1 MTDVPSDAPDR
12 SVTRVA
18 AYALCTDRDRLL
30 LCRIAPGPW
39 TAVGRWTLP
48 GGGLDF
54 GEVPADG
61 ALRELTEETGL
72 VGAVEGLADVYSWSA
87 RWRHPDDGADEAFHA
102 IQIVYRVRVI
112 GGELRNEPDGSTD
125 RAAWFALDELAALPL
140 VQLAWDGVRLAF
152 GVELAAEPIP

>member
-1 MTDVPSDAPDR
+1 MTGTAGPPER
-12 SVTRVA
+12 QVTRVA
-18 AYALCTDRDRLL
+18 AYALCTDDERLL

-54 GEVPADG
+54 GERPADG

-72 VGAVEGLADVYSWSA
+72 AGEIEGLAGVFSWSG
-87 RWRHPDDGADEAFHA
+87 RWRHPTDGVDEAFHA
-102 IQIVYRVRVI
+102 IQIVYRVRVT
-112 GGELRNEPDGSTD
+112 GGELRDEPDGSTD
-125 RAAWFALDELAALPL
+125 RAAWFSLDELRDLPL

-152 GVELAAEPIP
+152 DVELEGQPVP